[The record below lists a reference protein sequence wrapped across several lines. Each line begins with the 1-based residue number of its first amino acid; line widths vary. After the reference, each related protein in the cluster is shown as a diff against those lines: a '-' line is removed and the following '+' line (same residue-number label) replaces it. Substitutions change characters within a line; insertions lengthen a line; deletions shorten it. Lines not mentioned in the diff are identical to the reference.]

1 MTYTLKNQAFYRSFF
16 YEDRPKPLR
25 GPRHYLIAIL
35 LILDVSRWHVQ
46 ANAVEEDFN
55 MEISARNQL
64 RGKVTA
70 ISLGGVM
77 AEVRLDLGGQEL
89 VAVIT
94 RASTERLG
102 LKVGHEVVAI
112 IKATE
117 VMVGKP

>member
-1 MTYTLKNQAFYRSFF
+1 MSVSAVTEGFLTAEQVGRLLHLHVKSVQALARDGSLPAVRVGRKWLFPQKNLLAM
-16 YEDRPKPLR
+16 LR
-25 GPRHYLIAIL
+25 IPDG
-35 LILDVSRWHVQ
+35 Q

-94 RASTERLG
+94 R
-102 LKVGHEVVAI
+102 
-112 IKATE
+112 
-117 VMVGKP
+117 